1 MMVRLEAVAC
11 DSEYVVN
18 GAEDREKALEL
29 RQWLESTHLTFSL
42 PGVLVGDLRPIV
54 LVGTGSMGNG
64 REDLASIRNRVSECD
79 TL

>member
-29 RQWLESTHLTFSL
+29 RQ
-42 PGVLVGDLRPIV
+42 
-54 LVGTGSMGNG
+54 
-64 REDLASIRNRVSECD
+64 
-79 TL
+79 